1 MVECSLLVQ
10 IPLGL
15 THVSCQSHPRHQ
27 MDVLLVQTYP
37 NGVVELLL

>member
-15 THVSCQSHPRHQ
+15 TCVSCQSHPRHQ
-27 MDVLLVQTYP
+27 MDVLLVQNYP
-37 NGVVELLL
+37 NGVGELLL